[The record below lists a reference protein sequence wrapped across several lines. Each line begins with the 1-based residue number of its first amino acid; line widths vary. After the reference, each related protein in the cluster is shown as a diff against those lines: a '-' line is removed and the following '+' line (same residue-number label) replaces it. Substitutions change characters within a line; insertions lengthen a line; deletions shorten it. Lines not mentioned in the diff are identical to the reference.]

1 MKKKLGSPFGIDLF
15 VHWSFALLLCVTGLD
30 PVLIAFYLAVFACV
44 TLHEYGHALAARKY
58 GIGTDSITLY
68 PIGGIARLADIP
80 REPKQEMV
88 IALAGPAVNVAIA
101 VMLFPL
107 AAIFGNTLPVLADT
121 GFFPALLI
129 ANVGL
134 VLFNMIPAFP
144 MDGGRVLRAFLAGKP
159 NFSYA
164 RATNIAARAGQIIAV
179 LFALAWI
186 TGKTGPF
193 MIVIA
198 AMIFLAATAERRFAL
213 VREKFTGGAP
223 GGFRTADGWEVLP
236 PEHSS
241 R

>member
-15 VHWSFALLLCVTGLD
+15 VHWSFALLLFVTGLH
-30 PVLIAFYLAVFACV
+30 PGAIIFYLAAFACV

-80 REPKQEMV
+80 RDPKQEIV
-88 IALAGPAVNVAIA
+88 IALAGPAINVVLAM
-101 VMLFPL
+101 VLFPL
-107 AAIFGNTLPVLADT
+107 AAVFGNALPVFAGT

-129 ANVGL
+129 ANLGL

-144 MDGGRVLRAFLAGKP
+144 MDGGRVLRAFLASRP

-164 RATNIAARAGQIIAV
+164 RATSIAARAGQGIAV

-186 TGKTGPF
+186 SGQTGPF

-198 AMIFLAATAERRFAL
+198 AMIFMAATVERRFAM
-213 VREKFTGGAP
+213 VRENFAGPAP
-223 GGFRTADGWEVLP
+223 GGFQTADGWEVLP
-236 PEHSS
+236 PEHSK